1 VGGAV
6 DGSSGDGLDPPLRI
20 DWLDGSIF
28 ADGRPGRL
36 GLTFMPGKHGSSM
49 RYPGRVYRRDLA
61 RDLEALRTAGVRLL
75 VLLVEDHELDRWGD
89 PAIVQRGLDCGVS
102 IVRRPIP
109 DGEAPPSVV
118 AMDEIVGEIDV
129 AREMGNAAVACMGG
143 VGRTGT
149 VAACA
154 LVSAGHPAADAIAR
168 VRAVRHPTA
177 VETPGQV
184 AFVQGYERHVA
195 ERGRSSDR
203 VSP

>member
-1 VGGAV
+1 MDAT
-6 DGSSGDGLDPPLRI
+6 S
-20 DWLDGSIF
+20 
-28 ADGRPGRL
+28 
-36 GLTFMPGKHGSSM
+36 
-49 RYPGRVYRRDLA
+49 
-61 RDLEALRTAGVRLL
+61 
-75 VLLVEDHELDRWGD
+75 
-89 PAIVQRGLDCGVS
+89 GVS

-109 DGEAPPSVV
+109 DGDVPASV
-118 AMDEIVGEIDV
+118 AEMDAIVGEIV
-129 AREMGNAAVACMGG
+129 KAREVGDAAVACMGG

-154 LVSAGHPAADAIAR
+154 LVSAGHSAAVAIAR

-184 AFVQGYERHVA
+184 AFVEGYERHVA

>member
-1 VGGAV
+1 VSEAV
-6 DGSSGDGLDPPLRI
+6 EGSSSDDLDPPLRI
-20 DWLDGSIF
+20 DWLDGAEF
-28 ADGRPGRL
+28 ADGSPGRL
-36 GLTFMPGKHGSSM
+36 GLTFMPGKRGPSL
-49 RYPGRVYRRDLA
+49 RYPGRVYRRELV
-61 RDLEALRTAGVRLL
+61 RDLETLRTGGVRLL
-75 VLLVEDHELDRWGD
+75 VLLVEDHELARWGD
-89 PAIVQRGLDCGVS
+89 TTIVERGRDVGIS

-109 DGEAPPSVV
+109 DGEAPPSV
-118 AMDEIVGEIDV
+118 AGMDAIVEEIAR
-129 AREMGNAAVACMGG
+129 AREAGDTAVACMGG

-154 LVSAGHPAADAIAR
+154 LVSAGHSAAVAIAR

-184 AFVQGYERHVA
+184 AFVRAYERHVA

>member
-6 DGSSGDGLDPPLRI
+6 DGTSGDDLDPPLRI
-20 DWLDGSIF
+20 DWLDGAEF
-28 ADGRPGRL
+28 GDGLPGRL

-49 RYPGRVYRRDLA
+49 RYPGRVYRRELA
-61 RDLEALRTAGVRLL
+61 RDLETLWTGGVRLL
-75 VLLVEDHELDRWGD
+75 VLLVEDHELARWGE
-89 PAIVQRGLDCGVS
+89 PAIVERGRECGVG
-102 IVRRPIP
+102 IVRHPIA
-109 DGEAPPSVV
+109 DGEAPPSV
-118 AMDEIVGEIDV
+118 AEMDAIVEEIVR
-129 AREMGNAAVACMGG
+129 AREMGDAAVACMGG

-154 LVSAGHPAADAIAR
+154 LVFSGHSAADAIAR
-168 VRAVRHPTA
+168 VRVVRHPTA

-184 AFVQGYERHVA
+184 AFVQGYERHIA